1 MSTSWKQKHS
11 TWKDINSLFLQLLTS
26 TCCSLTL
33 SMYVCIYEKPV
44 EGHLINIYSFKVAA
58 FAPLSIWVMSR
69 INPAYLCFYPV
80 LFLHS
85 KLCKECGCVL
95 HGQCN
100 QIQRNTILV
109 AFKFILLYKMK

>member
-1 MSTSWKQKHS
+1 MEAETLHMERHQF
-11 TWKDINSLFLQLLTS
+11 TFFATADINLLFIDTE
-26 TCCSLTL
+26 
-33 SMYVCIYEKPV
+33 YVCIYEKPV